1 MQCKNIFRQGK
12 ISLLFTLSGY
22 YLLGMIFLIIQ
33 GIAILLA
40 CACRL
45 AGYLRYIVQCLRYPP
60 PGGMYGNMI
69 NELKNR
75 SDTPDK

>member
-22 YLLGMIFLIIQ
+22 YLLGMIFLILQ
-33 GIAILLA
+33 GIAILLS

-45 AGYLRYIVQCLRYPP
+45 AGYLQYSVQYLRYPPP
-60 PGGMYGNMI
+60 PGGMYGNMARAY
-69 NELKNR
+69 KNKR
-75 SDTPDK
+75 R